1 MDYKKYSIYPPWWS
15 LYSILYSEELWIP
28 LKNNNTKQYIPK
40 AKFDSCSKDINYECF
55 TENGLNKPIFPFVK
69 FLGNSFF
76 DGMEKQIILSKKTN
90 AKIINLVKKKK
101 FDQAIGAGKLYRKQ
115 LLHINEYIRSY
126 KVKLILSNK
135 QKSTIEKW
143 AKIATIVYNNCVD
156 KYNKANGKITLN
168 FTKLKKEVIFS
179 IPALLRKNCPYNI
192 MSYEVKVFCSNVK
205 SCLTQ
210 MKQNNITHYKLKHK
224 NTKESQT
231 ISIEKQNINK
241 NGFYTQSM
249 GKVNHNDKS
258 FSFSNIACDCKLTL
272 NKKNGEYHL
281 FIPQYIKGEQLNN
294 RDPIVSL
301 DPGEKCF
308 LTFYGMDHAGM
319 IGNDIRKK
327 ILGIEEQIKYIQR
340 KMNKNKKKRKSLLKA
355 LRRKY
360 RKIQGFVKELHHKS
374 ALYLCKNY
382 NIILIPRFE
391 TQNMVSDKKKCI
403 EKIKENKR
411 NIKNNSQSNAELRNN
426 LKRYKR
432 VTRLNSRVKFVLNN
446 LSHYKFKQHLLA
458 KGKEYGCLIVEVG
471 EEYTSKCCGKC
482 GHISDQYKNRIKK
495 CPMCNLE
502 IDRDYNGSRNILI
515 KNLLEI
521 KG

>member
-1 MDYKKYSIYPPWWS
+1 
-15 LYSILYSEELWIP
+15 
-28 LKNNNTKQYIPK
+28 
-40 AKFDSCSKDINYECF
+40 
-55 TENGLNKPIFPFVK
+55 
-69 FLGNSFF
+69 
-76 DGMEKQIILSKKTN
+76 
-90 AKIINLVKKKK
+90 
-101 FDQAIGAGKLYRKQ
+101 
-115 LLHINEYIRSY
+115 
-126 KVKLILSNK
+126 
-135 QKSTIEKW
+135 
-143 AKIATIVYNNCVD
+143 
-156 KYNKANGKITLN
+156 
-168 FTKLKKEVIFS
+168 
-179 IPALLRKNCPYNI
+179 
-192 MSYEVKVFCSNVK
+192 
-205 SCLTQ
+205 
-210 MKQNNITHYKLKHK
+210 
-224 NTKESQT
+224 
-231 ISIEKQNINK
+231 
-241 NGFYTQSM
+241 M

-301 DPGEKCF
+301 DPGEKSF

-411 NIKNNSQSNAELRNN
+411 NIKNNSQSNIELRNN

-432 VTRLNSRVKFVLNN
+432 VT
-446 LSHYKFKQHLLA
+446 
-458 KGKEYGCLIVEVG
+458 
-471 EEYTSKCCGKC
+471 
-482 GHISDQYKNRIKK
+482 
-495 CPMCNLE
+495 
-502 IDRDYNGSRNILI
+502 
-515 KNLLEI
+515 
-521 KG
+521 